1 MSRKPL
7 SLVFT
12 LIMAIAVLVACGNDD
27 SDNPTPEPT
36 RDPVTPT
43 QAATTVPT
51 PTTAPMLLEATP
63 EPTSSE
69 VIMATPGTD
78 VPPVGIDATPVDATA
93 TPVTATPVAAELTPL
108 NGALTF
114 EGRPQQDYVMTA
126 EGCVGLGEWRML
138 KPGAQV
144 VVKDASG
151 TVVDVGTLESIE
163 SEDACEW
170 VFAIDAP
177 SDGFFSVTIP
187 MVTEVWF
194 HSDDDE
200 VEAGDIELI
209 VP

>member
-1 MSRKPL
+1 MLKKPL
-7 SLVFT
+7 ALVFT
-12 LIMAIAVLVACGNDD
+12 LFLAVAVLVACGNDD
-27 SDNPTPEPT
+27 EAQSTPEPT

-43 QAATTVPT
+43 QVATATATLVE

-63 EPTSSE
+63 EET
-69 VIMATPGTD
+69 IMATPATQEASATA
-78 VPPVGIDATPVDATA
+78 ATPVSGSA
-93 TPVTATPVAAELTPL
+93 TPIAQENTPIT
-108 NGALTF
+108 GALIF
-114 EGRPQQDYVMTA
+114 EGRPQQDYVITA

-144 VVKDASG
+144 VVKDATG
-151 TVVDVGTLESIE
+151 TVVDVGTLEAIE

-177 SDGFFSVTIP
+177 ADGFFSVSIP

-194 HSDDDE
+194 QADDE
-200 VEAGDIELI
+200 DVQAGDIELI